1 MEGYQTIDILI
12 NGVLALIMFGLG
24 LSLTFQDFVL
34 VLVRP
39 KAIIT
44 GLSTQIFIIP
54 LIAFGI
60 SLVSGLSPAHQVGIV
75 LVSTC
80 ASGASSNLITH
91 MVRGDV
97 ALAISMTTL
106 NSIITLITLPFVVSM
121 ALILFMGEATRI
133 TLPIA
138 ATMLQIFLVAIVPAS
153 AGILVRRI
161 SMRFATAM
169 ERPLKF
175 ILPLILFT
183 VFGFLVFLDKDQGG
197 SGITVKETFR
207 LFPFMLLLNV
217 LAMVAGYYIA
227 KLMRLNFQTQYT
239 IAIEVGLHNTV
250 LALLVA
256 GTILKS
262 PEMEQPALV
271 YGMFTF
277 LSAVLFVVAFK
288 GRKTFE

>member
-1 MEGYQTIDILI
+1 
-12 NGVLALIMFGLG
+12 
-24 LSLTFQDFVL
+24 
-34 VLVRP
+34 
-39 KAIIT
+39 
-44 GLSTQIFIIP
+44 
-54 LIAFGI
+54 
-60 SLVSGLSPAHQVGIV
+60 
-75 LVSTC
+75 
-80 ASGASSNLITH
+80 

-97 ALAISMTTL
+97 ALAISMTTM

-121 ALILFMGEATRI
+121 ALILFMGETTRI

-138 ATMLQIFLVAIVPAS
+138 ATMLQIFVVAIVPAS

-175 ILPLILFT
+175 IMPLILFT

-207 LFPFMLLLNV
+207 LFPFMLLLNA
-217 LAMVAGYYIA
+217 LAMVAGFYIA
-227 KLMRLNFQTQYT
+227 KVMRLNFQTQYT

-277 LSAVLFVVAFK
+277 LSAVLFVVVFK

>member
-24 LSLTFQDFVL
+24 LSLTIQDFVR
-34 VLVRP
+34 VLILP

-44 GLSTQIFIIP
+44 GLATQIFIIP

-60 SLVSGLSPAHQVGIV
+60 ALLSGLSPEHQVGIV

-106 NSIITLITLPFVVSM
+106 NSIITLLTLPFVVSM
-121 ALILFMGEATRI
+121 ALILFMGESTRI

-138 ATMLQIFLVAIVPAS
+138 ATMLQIFVVAIIPAS

-161 SMRFATAM
+161 NMRFATAM

-207 LFPFMLLLNV
+207 LFPFMLLLNA
-217 LAMVAGYYIA
+217 LAMVAGFYIA
-227 KLMRLNFQTQYT
+227 KVMRLNFQTQYT

-277 LSAVLFVVAFK
+277 LSAVLFVVVFK

>member
-24 LSLTFQDFVL
+24 LSLTIQDFVR
-34 VLVRP
+34 VLILP

-44 GLSTQIFIIP
+44 GLATQIFIIP
-54 LIAFGI
+54 LIAFVI
-60 SLVSGLSPAHQVGIV
+60 ALLSGLSPEHQVGIV

-121 ALILFMGEATRI
+121 ALILFMGETTRI

-138 ATMLQIFLVAIVPAS
+138 ATMLQIFVVAIVPAS

-175 ILPLILFT
+175 IMPLILFT

-207 LFPFMLLLNV
+207 LFPFMLLLNA
-217 LAMVAGYYIA
+217 LAMVAGFYIA
-227 KLMRLNFQTQYT
+227 KVMRLNFQTQYT

-277 LSAVLFVVAFK
+277 LSAVLFVVVFK